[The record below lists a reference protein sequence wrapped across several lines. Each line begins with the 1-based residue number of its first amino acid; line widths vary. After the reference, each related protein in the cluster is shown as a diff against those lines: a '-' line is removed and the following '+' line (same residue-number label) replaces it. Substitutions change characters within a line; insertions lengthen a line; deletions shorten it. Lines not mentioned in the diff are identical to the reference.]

1 MFGGVD
7 LYGSKMNG
15 AVTDAKAPFWAVYL
29 TAAVLAA
36 LIFLPTAGI
45 GIAQSGFNPDEWRF
59 AAGLEV
65 GFAEVHGRWA
75 THWAHEVIFRWGT
88 PIALLIF
95 ITFAALFA
103 VSVLIAHSA
112 VAPVGPA
119 MTTVSVLLIFLA
131 GSSHIYLTAILHWET
146 QAPWFCLGLLASVG
160 AMTLIVAA
168 RGTSPWSLV
177 LRVIVAAELL
187 AISIGFYQSYALLG
201 FLIPAMVLIR
211 IDRYSHRESLL
222 CVCRVLVASV
232 IALVLYQFQL
242 RATISILDL
251 NPNFRFSGGVNQTV
265 LFEKL
270 SALHRVERRVHS
282 GALMGMPHPY
292 RGIFLLTTA
301 SACGMVLMAATS
313 ALRTP
318 HTGSGGGWFGAFRVL
333 LGGFGALFILPV
345 LIWFLYPEAFLIPR
359 SIGFMGFV
367 VVGVILACTTVFAK
381 GMARLSASRL
391 VWAGG
396 SSLVLIF
403 GLVHATASSHIWPL
417 FQRVAEQDVDLANA
431 IVKQAQSIDGFDVK
445 STPIRTV
452 GDPIVQNLQF
462 GRFRTASTFQRGI
475 DMNSIFQTLHGA
487 TDFTG
492 SVLAPPKP
500 CTAFP
505 EEGSVF
511 MAEGTLFVCFE
522 ASAPLSTLSTCFPLG
537 TGRNGALCYSGNMA
551 ILLGQTCA
559 DINPGNGQIV
569 ATQLD
574 DAGAQL
580 RQHRFYSQAQATEM
594 NGLCHRFV
602 DIAGKPFSAIRI
614 ESVGAELPGKAW
626 GVEYKADDARTLD
639 EIFSRPTDQSKP

>member
-1 MFGGVD
+1 MFGVVD

-15 AVTDAKAPFWAVYL
+15 AVTDAKVPFWAAYL
-29 TAAVLAA
+29 TAAILTA

-59 AAGLEV
+59 AAGLDV

-95 ITFAALFA
+95 ITFVALFA

-119 MTTVSVLLIFLA
+119 MITVSVLLIFLA

-160 AMTLIVAA
+160 AMILIVPAL
-168 RGTSPWSLV
+168 GTSSWSLV
-177 LRVIVAAELL
+177 LRVLVAAELL
-187 AISIGFYQSYALLG
+187 AISIGFYQSYTLLG

-211 IDRYSHRESLL
+211 VDRHSHRESLL
-222 CVCRVLVASV
+222 YLCRVLVASV

-251 NPNFRFSGGVNQTV
+251 SPNFRFSGSVDRTV
-265 LFEKL
+265 LYEKL
-270 SALHRVERRVHS
+270 SALLRVERKVHS
-282 GALMGMPHPY
+282 GALMGMLHPY

-301 SACGMVLMAATS
+301 AACGMILMAAAS

-318 HTGSGGGWFGAFRVL
+318 YKGSGGGWFGAFRVL
-333 LGGFGALFILPV
+333 LGGFGTLFILPV
-345 LIWFLYPEAFLIPR
+345 LIWFLYPEPFLIPR
-359 SIGFMGFV
+359 SIGFLGFV
-367 VVGVILACTTVFAK
+367 VVGVILACTTVIAQ
-381 GMARLSASRL
+381 GMAKFSASRL

-396 SSLVLIF
+396 SVLVLTF
-403 GLVHATASSHIWPL
+403 GLVHATASSHIWTL

-431 IVKQAQSIDGFDVK
+431 IVERAQSIDDFDVK
-445 STPIRTV
+445 STPIRTF
-452 GDPIVQNLQF
+452 GHPTVQNLQF
-462 GRFRTASTFQRGI
+462 GRFYTASTFQRGM
-475 DMNSIFQTLHGA
+475 DVNSIFQTLYGA

-511 MAEGTLFVCFE
+511 MVEDTLFVCFE
-522 ASAPLSTLSTCFPLG
+522 ASVPLSELSTCFPLG
-537 TGRNGALCYSGNMA
+537 AGRNGALCYSGNMA

-559 DINPGNGQIV
+559 DIDPGSGQIV
-569 ATQLD
+569 ATQFD
-574 DAGAQL
+574 DVGARL
-580 RQHRFYSQAQATEM
+580 RQHIFYSQAKATEM
-594 NGLCHRFV
+594 NGFCYRFV
-602 DIAGKPFSAIRI
+602 DIAGRPFSAIRI
-614 ESVGAELPGKAW
+614 ESVGAEPPGKGW
-626 GVEYKADDARTLD
+626 GVEYKADDARTQ
-639 EIFSRPTDQSKP
+639 EAIFPSPHEPE